1 MRAIHSNED
10 DFMSASKQNVGQN
23 VAFMLVTPLV
33 LFSFQVFMTALTG
46 DNMLRIILAGVGVAG
61 FGGLLCALLVSK
73 FKRVKQ
79 IRSV

>member
-1 MRAIHSNED
+1 
-10 DFMSASKQNVGQN
+10 
-23 VAFMLVTPLV
+23 MLVTALAF
-33 LFSFQVFMTALTG
+33 FSFQVLMTAIKG